1 MWEDNNVFE
10 EESLEDSDNITSV
23 TYTNMVKKIQP
34 IENENENEIQ
44 EYILSKLIIYSQNN
58 EQIRKLLTRDYKN
71 NSSRKYN
78 EFYIIN
84 AKWISNYLKFYNYN
98 KVFEIIKN
106 MNEEINVHNL
116 FIQIKNSSIFVISED
131 KELNGKEIKSYL
143 GEKKYFYS

>member
-58 EQIRKLLTRDYKN
+58 EQIRKLLTRDYKDD
-71 NSSRKYN
+71 SCRKYN
-78 EFYIIN
+78 EYYIIN
-84 AKWISNYLKFYNYN
+84 AEWISNYLKFYNYN
-98 KVFEIIKN
+98 KIFEIIKN
-106 MNEEINVHNL
+106 INGEINVHNL
-116 FIQIKNSSIFVISED
+116 FNQIKNSNIFDISED
-131 KELNGKEIKSYL
+131 KELN
-143 GEKKYFYS
+143 EKK